1 MFGNWFKR
9 KLDSDVFTNLVA
21 HGTRIAGTVEF
32 TGVIKVE
39 GNIEGDVIQGVEVE
53 NGKVT
58 KDCIILTHA
67 GKITSERIKSFD
79 MILGGEVNTK
89 TIWVE
94 DTLRILSSAKI
105 SNATIYHRNLEIEPG
120 ASIHNCVMKNLDL
133 CSEGEII

>member
-1 MFGNWFKR
+1 MFGNLFKR
-9 KLDSDVFTNLVA
+9 KLSSDVFTNLIA
-21 HGTRIAGTVEF
+21 NGTRISGTVEF

-39 GNIEGDVIQGVEVE
+39 GTIEGDVIQGVQEA
-53 NGKVT
+53 GKVS
-58 KDCIILTHA
+58 KDCIILEST
-67 GKITSERIKSFD
+67 GKITSETIKAFD

-94 DTLRILSSAKI
+94 DTLRVLASAKI

-133 CSEGEII
+133 CSEGETT